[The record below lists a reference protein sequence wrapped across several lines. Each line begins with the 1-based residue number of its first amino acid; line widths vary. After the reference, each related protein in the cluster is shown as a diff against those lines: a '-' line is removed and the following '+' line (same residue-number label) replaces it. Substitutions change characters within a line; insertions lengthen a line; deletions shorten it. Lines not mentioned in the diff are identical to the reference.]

1 MKYKFKDYMYT
12 NEAYKPYYS
21 KYKGHEFII
30 VNYPFNG
37 HIEIQCVTNPT
48 IIVDG
53 LVHISDLEKIIK

>member
-1 MKYKFKDYMYT
+1 MYT